1 VNIEALERLRG
12 WMRAKGFSRFYVVR
26 PENFA
31 WLVGGANTLGMG
43 ESVAY
48 LEVGEEVVLHTSAIE
63 HPRMVEEEAPG
74 LPARVHPWY
83 AFPPPPGPNDLEHDL
98 TPLRLVLSREAQ
110 GAFTHLGR
118 EAAMA
123 VGEVVR
129 SARPE
134 WTEYALA
141 GALAEALWGRGLR
154 PLLLLVAGEERLFR
168 HRHPLPK
175 GKPLGR
181 AFMAVVCAERG
192 GLVANLTR
200 MASFGHGEVEA
211 RYRKVLEVEAAALSA
226 SRPGATLGE
235 VFAALQG
242 AYARVG
248 FPRAWGEHHQGGVG
262 GYRSREVVATPGHP
276 LVLEAGMVLA
286 WNPSLSGAKVEDT
299 FLLTEGGL
307 LNLTEDPFWPAV
319 EVEGR
324 RRPDLWRGGG

>member
-1 VNIEALERLRG
+1 
-12 WMRAKGFSRFYVVR
+12 
-26 PENFA
+26 
-31 WLVGGANTLGMG
+31 
-43 ESVAY
+43 
-48 LEVGEEVVLHTSAIE
+48 
-63 HPRMVEEEAPG
+63 
-74 LPARVHPWY
+74 
-83 AFPPPPGPNDLEHDL
+83 
-98 TPLRLVLSREAQ
+98 
-110 GAFTHLGR
+110 
-118 EAAMA
+118 
-123 VGEVVR
+123 
-129 SARPE
+129 
-134 WTEYALA
+134 
-141 GALAEALWGRGLR
+141 
-154 PLLLLVAGEERLFR
+154 LLLLVAGEERLFR

-181 AFMAVVCAERG
+181 AFMAVVCAGRG

-235 VFAALQG
+235 VFAGLQE

-248 FPRAWGEHHQGGVG
+248 FPGAWEEHHQGGVG
-262 GYRSREVVATPGHP
+262 GYRSREVLATPGHP
-276 LVLEAGMVLA
+276 LALEAGMALA